1 MESPCWSPCEGLQH
15 GSRKPTE
22 TSVTKYCCE
31 KANSSLE
38 ELMKIKVIL
47 FLIIRLFR
55 QQNPRNNWVNFL
67 TYMIALSAASLLNAV
82 SRKRLEIQAFSFRK
96 RKTLSLEVKICKF
109 LASLTH
115 YESKNSGGS
124 TIRYFWIFVTS
135 RKNSPSKRGQ
145 VQNLS
150 SHKATTIRTLTRRAQ
165 LVCNSPDSI
174 VKMNF
179 ICVKIKK
186 SLSYQ

>member
-1 MESPCWSPCEGLQH
+1 
-15 GSRKPTE
+15 
-22 TSVTKYCCE
+22 
-31 KANSSLE
+31 
-38 ELMKIKVIL
+38 
-47 FLIIRLFR
+47 
-55 QQNPRNNWVNFL
+55 
-67 TYMIALSAASLLNAV
+67 MIALSAASLWNAV
-82 SRKRLEIQAFSFRK
+82 SRKRLEIQAFSFTK
-96 RKTLSLEVKICKF
+96 RRTLSLEVKICKF

-174 VKMNF
+174 VKMSF

-186 SLSYQ
+186 ITFISIAAHFASLWNRGLRRLGNGKHITVVRRKWRNAKKRSHKTMANQQWFPHHQKTSGTVDNNYVF